1 MPLLTT
7 QSARGFGFS
16 SGLATVLPGTFDLIE
31 TASVTSAV
39 SSVTF
44 SNLNTYAADYKHL
57 RIVSHTLDNLTSNNT
72 WINIR
77 FNGDTGSNYYYSNI
91 RFSDGNTGGSMAATN
106 NATLAALAATRD
118 NPSGGDSSYGVVAVA
133 NIADYSSTNKQKSFV
148 SWGSQYQSNGWTQ
161 GLWSGVW
168 KSTSAITS
176 ITISPDSG
184 YNFTAN
190 SRIYLYG
197 IKG

>member
-44 SNLNTYAADYKHL
+44 SNLNTYATDYKHL
-57 RIVSHTLDNLTSNNT
+57 RIVSHTLDSATSNNT

-77 FNGDTGSNYYYSNI
+77 FNGDTASNYYRSNI
-91 RFSDGNTGGSMAATN
+91 RFSTANTGGSMVATDSVTN
-106 NATLAALAATRD
+106 GALVATD
-118 NPSGGDSSYGVVAVA
+118 ENPAGGDSLYGVVAVA

-148 SWGSQYQSNGWTQ
+148 SWGSQYQSTKWTQ
-161 GLWSGVW
+161 NLWSGVW

-176 ITISPDSG
+176 ITLFPDSG
-184 YNFTAN
+184 INFAAN